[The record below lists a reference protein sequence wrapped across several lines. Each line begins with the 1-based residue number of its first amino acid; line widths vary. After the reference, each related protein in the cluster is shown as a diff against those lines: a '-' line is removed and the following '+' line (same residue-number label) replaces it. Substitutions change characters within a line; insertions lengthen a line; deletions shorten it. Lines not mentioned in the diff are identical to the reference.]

1 MSRYDFVREE
11 VILDE
16 LNASGRVTV
25 AELAIRFGVSPV
37 TVRKD
42 LDLLES
48 RALLRRVRGGAVSAP
63 RDEGAFEARLRSH
76 AHTKRA
82 IAVQAAQLVSDG
94 DVIAID
100 SSTTTYYLAEEL
112 VSRTGL
118 MVVTN
123 SMRAATL
130 LMERSDATVVLPG
143 GVLRRASHS
152 IVGAFSDVLE
162 GRGRIK
168 TGFFG
173 VASVS
178 RTLGMLELS
187 TEECEVKKALARACD
202 SVVGLFTSSKTQ
214 GFGLHPFVETDRI
227 TALYTDDAVEPDFVA
242 AWDGSGVEIVTVPA
256 SAPAGHRGESMTA

>member
-1 MSRYDFVREE
+1 MHERERHRI
-11 VILDE
+11 ILSLVQERPVATIQDLME
-16 LNASGRVTV
+16 LTEASEATIRRDIAALHVQGR
-25 AELAIRFGVSPV
+25 
-37 TVRKD
+37 
-42 LDLLES
+42 
-48 RALLRRVRGGAVSAP
+48 LRRVRGGAVATP
-63 RDEGAFEARLRSH
+63 RDEGAFETRLRSH

-82 IAVQAAQLVSDG
+82 IAVAAAQRVSDG

-112 VSRTGL
+112 LSRSGL

-123 SMRAATL
+123 SMPAATL

-187 TEECEVKKALARACD
+187 TEECEAKKALARACD
-202 SVVGLFTSSKTQ
+202 SVVGVFTSSKTQ
-214 GFGLHPFVETDRI
+214 GFGLHPFVEANRI
-227 TALYTDDAVEPDFVA
+227 TALYTDDSVEPSFVS
-242 AWDGSGVEIVTVPA
+242 AWDGSGVEIVTVPVSL
-256 SAPAGHRGESMTA
+256 SAQTPNESRTA

>member
-16 LNASGRVTV
+16 LSASGRVTV
-25 AELAIRFGVSPV
+25 ADLASRFGVSPV

-42 LDLLES
+42 LDLLERRS
-48 RALLRRVRGGAVSAP
+48 LLRRVRGGAVAAP
-63 RDEGAFEARLRSH
+63 RDEGAFETRLRSH

-82 IAVQAAQLVSDG
+82 IAIAAASRVNDG

-123 SMRAATL
+123 SMRTATL

-152 IVGAFSDVLE
+152 VVGPFSDVLE

-173 VASVS
+173 VSSVS

-187 TEECEVKKALARACD
+187 TEECEVKKTLARASD
-202 SVVGLFTSSKTQ
+202 SVIGLFASSKTQ
-214 GFGLHPFVETDRI
+214 GFGLHPFAEPDRI
-227 TALYTDDAVEPDFVA
+227 TALYTDDGAEPSFVS
-242 AWDGSGVEIVTVPA
+242 AWDGSNVEIVTVPVP
-256 SAPAGHRGESMTA
+256 APAGQRSESLTA

>member
-16 LNASGRVTV
+16 LNATGRVTV
-25 AELAIRFGVSPV
+25 ADLARRFGVSPV

-42 LDLLES
+42 LDLLE
-48 RALLRRVRGGAVSAP
+48 RRTLLRRVRGGAVAAP
-63 RDEGAFEARLRSH
+63 RDEGAFETRLRSH

-82 IAVQAAQLVSDG
+82 IAVAAAGLVSDG

-112 VSRTGL
+112 LSRSGL

-123 SMRAATL
+123 SLRAATL
-130 LMERSDATVVLPG
+130 LMEHSDATVVLPG

-152 IVGAFSDVLE
+152 VVSPFSDVLE

-173 VASVS
+173 VSSVS

-187 TEECEVKKALARACD
+187 TEECEVKKTLARACD
-202 SVVGLFTSSKTQ
+202 RVVGLFTSSKTQ
-214 GFGLHPFVETDRI
+214 GFGLHPFAEPDRI
-227 TALYTDDAVEPDFVA
+227 TALYTDDQADATFVS
-242 AWDGSGVEIVTVPA
+242 AWDGSGVDIVTVPV
-256 SAPAGHRGESMTA
+256 SAPGGRHDESMTA